1 MTRAKTLPTLTVKTF
16 TMNNR
21 FLTVTALFVLA
32 LSWSSV
38 ASAQRGPASV
48 FVETVSEKDFAVRV
62 EALGTLEPN
71 EVVDLTLNTAD
82 RVQALYFDDGQRVKK
97 GKTLLSLAQR
107 EQIALTE
114 EAEANVD
121 EARKQLERVERLT
134 ERNAVSQ
141 AELDE
146 ARRAMNSASARLR
159 AVQSRQ
165 KDRVLVAPFDGV
177 LGFRQVSVGT
187 FIRPGDTVA
196 RLIDDSEMNL
206 EFTVPSI
213 FLRSLKPGTQV
224 SARTDDLRDMVFEGV
239 IATIDNAIDPVTR
252 SVRVRATLDNPDRIL
267 MSGMFMEIVLVA
279 DPRKSLAIPEESIQP
294 VGPKTFV
301 FKVDGTSTPPVV
313 ERVEVKLGPKQGGY
327 VEVLSGLEN
336 RDRVV
341 TEGVIRIRDG
351 AEIKIEDKS
360 LLLPKKSG
368 ELRLSERTGS
378 TSPMSETTRNP

>member
-1 MTRAKTLPTLTVKTF
+1 MTYRLITLIAF
-16 TMNNR
+16 
-21 FLTVTALFVLA
+21 LFVFINV
-32 LSWSSV
+32 SST

-48 FVETVSEKDFAVRV
+48 FVEQVSERDFAVRV

-82 RVQALYFDDGQRVKK
+82 RVQSLYFDDGQRVRK

-114 EAEANVD
+114 EAEANVE
-121 EARKQLERVERLT
+121 EARKQLDRVERLT
-134 ERNAVSQ
+134 ERNAVSR

-146 ARRAMNSASARLR
+146 ARRVMNSASARLR

-165 KDRVLVAPFDGV
+165 KDRVLVAPFDGI
-177 LGFRQVSVGT
+177 LGFRQVSVGS

-213 FLRSLKPGTQV
+213 FLRSLKPGAKIT
-224 SARTDDLRDMVFEGV
+224 ARTDDLPNMDFEGV

-252 SVRVRATLDNPDRIL
+252 SVRVRATLPNPERIL
-267 MSGMFMEIVLVA
+267 MSGMFMEIILIA
-279 DPRKSLAIPEESIQP
+279 DPRSSLAIPEEAVQP

-301 FKVDGTSTPPVV
+301 FKVDGTVTPPVV

-327 VEVLSGLEN
+327 IEVLSGLEKQ
-336 RDRVV
+336 DRVV

-351 AEIKIEDKS
+351 SEIKIEDKS
-360 LLLPKKSG
+360 LLSPTKSG
-368 ELRLSERTGS
+368 ELR
-378 TSPMSETTRNP
+378 MSEKRSGGNSRPDTLQSP

>member
-1 MTRAKTLPTLTVKTF
+1 MTY
-16 TMNNR
+16 R
-21 FLTVTALFVLA
+21 FLTMLA
-32 LSWSSV
+32 LAFAALGLSAL
-38 ASAQRGPASV
+38 ASAQSGPSSV
-48 FVETVSEKDFAVRV
+48 FVETVKERDFAVRV

-82 RVQALYFDDGQRVKK
+82 RVQSLYFDDGQRVRK

-121 EARKQLERVERLT
+121 EARRQLERVERLT

-146 ARRAMNSASARLR
+146 SRRAMNSASARLR

-165 KDRVLVAPFDGV
+165 KDRVLVAPFDGI

-213 FLRSLKPGTQV
+213 FLRSLKPGTQIT
-224 SARTDDLRDMVFEGV
+224 SRTDDLPDMVFNGV

-252 SVRVRATLDNPDRIL
+252 SISVRATIPNPDRIL
-267 MSGMFMEIVLVA
+267 MSGMFMEIVLIA
-279 DPRKSLAIPEESIQP
+279 DPRRSLSIPEEAIQP
-294 VGPKTFV
+294 VGPRTFV
-301 FKVDGTSTPPVV
+301 FKVVDTTTPPSVQ
-313 ERVEVKLGPKQGGY
+313 RVEVKLGPMQGGY
-327 VEVLSGLEN
+327 VEVLSGLEI

-351 AEIKIEDKS
+351 SEIKIEDKS
-360 LLLPKKSG
+360 ILSPTKSG
-368 ELRLSERTGS
+368 ELRLSEKTRAGTEMS
-378 TSPMSETTRNP
+378 DALQSP

>member
-1 MTRAKTLPTLTVKTF
+1 MTMTSRILTV
-16 TMNNR
+16 
-21 FLTVTALFVLA
+21 LTLVFMALG
-32 LSWSSV
+32 LSSL
-38 ASAQRGPASV
+38 ASAQRGPSSV
-48 FVETVSEKDFAVRV
+48 FVETVSERDFAVRV

-82 RVQALYFDDGQRVKK
+82 RVQSLYFDDGQRVLK

-165 KDRVLVAPFDGV
+165 KDRVLVAPFDGI

-213 FLRSLKPGTQV
+213 FLRSLKPGTQIT
-224 SARTDDLRDMVFEGV
+224 ARTDDLPDMVFEGV
-239 IATIDNAIDPVTR
+239 IATIDNAIDPITR
-252 SVRVRATLDNPDRIL
+252 SVRVRATLPNPDRVL
-267 MSGMFMEIVLVA
+267 MSGMFMEIILIA
-279 DPRKSLAIPEESIQP
+279 DPRKSLAIPEEAVQP

-301 FKVDGTSTPPVV
+301 FKVDDSTSPLVV
-313 ERVEVKLGPKQGGY
+313 QRVEVKLGPKQAGY
-327 VEVLSGLEN
+327 VEVLSGLEK

-341 TEGVIRIRDG
+341 TEGVISIRDG
-351 AEIKIEDKS
+351 SEIKIEDKS
-360 LLLPKKSG
+360 ILKPTKSG
-368 ELRLSERTGS
+368 ELR
-378 TSPMSETTRNP
+378 MSEKSAGGSVLSDTLQRP

>member
-1 MTRAKTLPTLTVKTF
+1 MIY
-16 TMNNR
+16 R
-21 FLTVTALFVLA
+21 FLTMTALIFVA
-32 LSWSSV
+32 LGLSSF
-38 ASAQRGPASV
+38 ASAQRGPSSV
-48 FVETVSEKDFAVRV
+48 FVETVSERDFAVRV

-82 RVQALYFDDGQRVKK
+82 RVQSLYFDDGQRVRK

-107 EQIALTE
+107 EQIALTD

-165 KDRVLVAPFDGV
+165 KDRILVAPFDGI

-187 FIRPGDTVA
+187 FVRPGDMVA

-213 FLRSLKPGTQV
+213 FLRSLKPGTQIT
-224 SARTDDLRDMVFEGV
+224 ARTDDFPDMDFEGI

-252 SVRVRATLDNPDRIL
+252 SVSVRATLPNPDRIL
-267 MSGMFMEIVLVA
+267 MSGMFMEIVLIA
-279 DPRKSLAIPEESIQP
+279 DPRKSLSIPEEAIQP
-294 VGPKTFV
+294 VGPRTFV
-301 FKVDGTSTPPVV
+301 FKVDDTTTPPSVQ
-313 ERVEVKLGPKQGGY
+313 RVEVKLGPKQGGY
-327 VEVLSGLEN
+327 IEVLSGLAKY
-336 RDRVV
+336 DRVV

-351 AEIKIEDKS
+351 SEIKIESKS
-360 LLLPKKSG
+360 ILSPKKSG
-368 ELRLSERTGS
+368 ELRLSEKAGGKTQ
-378 TSPMSETTRNP
+378 MSDTLKGP